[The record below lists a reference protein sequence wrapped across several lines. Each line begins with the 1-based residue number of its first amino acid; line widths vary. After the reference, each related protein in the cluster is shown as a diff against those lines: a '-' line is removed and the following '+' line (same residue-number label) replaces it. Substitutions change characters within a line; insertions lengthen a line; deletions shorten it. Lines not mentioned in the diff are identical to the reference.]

1 MRELPPDF
9 YSYRFKPL
17 VHPQSHKK
25 IPRVGSSEVSLTKLP
40 VEMPHINAAAALQ
53 VSMLLFALPAQ
64 YFISLWYGTDSAER
78 IQITERNWYYE
89 ENKTKSSASEAK
101 FHSYLAGIEVFAI
114 LSYFT
119 YDAVYKA
126 SIVDFFT

>member
-78 IQITERNWYYE
+78 IQITERCITLIW
-89 ENKTKSSASEAK
+89 KPTS
-101 FHSYLAGIEVFAI
+101 
-114 LSYFT
+114 
-119 YDAVYKA
+119 
-126 SIVDFFT
+126 VDMMDQNTLCNHG